1 MPKWIRDSGGRL
13 VKCDTPQRKE
23 FEVILSIMEAT
34 PENQHSHQGRQDNLN
49 EFRSM
54 RDRMHPP
61 RMSAPSCIVPPTEQ
75 LVIRPYLV
83 PLLPTFHGMESE
95 NPYAHIKEF
104 EDVCNTFQEGG
115 ASIDLMR
122 LKLFPFTLKD
132 KAKIWLNS
140 LRPRSKFQT
149 SQLKRMRNSMEC
161 WERYMEAI
169 NACPHHGFDTWL
181 LVSYFYDGMSSSMK
195 QLLETMCGGDFMSKN
210 PEEAMDFLS
219 YVADVSRGWDEP
231 TKGEVGKMK
240 SQLNAYNAKAGMY
253 TLKEDDDMKAKLA
266 AMTRRLEELELKRI
280 HEVQAVAEAPVQ
292 VKLCPN
298 CQSYEHL
305 VEECLAISAEREMYR
320 DQANVVGQF
329 RPNNNAALWK
339 YLQLKLEESSKFL
352 MEGQSNSIPTAGSTI
367 STIFKGL
374 TVNKKAFLTE
384 QVSAIL
390 QCKSPLKY
398 KDPGS
403 PTISVMIGGKVVEK
417 ALLDLGAS
425 VNLLPYSVYKQL
437 GLGELKPTAITL
449 SLADRSVK
457 IPRGVIEDVLVQ
469 VDNFYYPVDFIV
481 LDTDPTVKEANLVP
495 IILGRPFL
503 ATSNAIINCRNGLMQ
518 LTFGNMTLD
527 LNIFYMSKKQITP
540 EEEEEEEAAAEKE
553 IPKLNLK
560 PLPVEL
566 KYTYLEENNQ
576 CPVVIS
582 SSLTSH
588 QENCL
593 MEVLKRCKKAIG
605 WQISDLKG
613 ISPLVCTH
621 HIYMEE
627 EAKPIRQFQRR
638 LNPHL
643 QEVVRAEVLK
653 LLQAG
658 IIYPISDSPWVSPT
672 QVVPKKSGIT
682 VVQNE
687 KGEEITTRL
696 TSGWRVC
703 IDYRKLNA
711 VTRKDHFPLPFIDQ
725 VLERVSGHPFYCFL
739 DGYSGYFQ
747 IEIDLAD
754 QEKTTFT
761 CPFGTYAYRR
771 MPFGLCNAPAT
782 FQRCMLSIF
791 SDMVERIMEVFMDDI
806 TVYGGTFE
814 ECLVNLEAVLH
825 RCIEKDLVLNWEK
838 CHFMV
843 RQGIVLGHIISEK
856 GIEVDKAK
864 VELIV
869 KLPSPTT
876 VKGVRQFLGHAGFYR
891 RFIKGFSSLSKPLCE
906 LLAKD
911 AKFIWD
917 ERCQNSFDQLKKFL
931 TTTPIVRAPNWQLPF
946 ELMCDASDFAIG
958 AVLGQR
964 EDGKPYVIYYA
975 SKTLNEA
982 QRNYTTTEKE
992 LLAVVFA
999 LDKFRAYLVGSFII
1013 VFTDHSALKYLL
1025 TKQDAKARLIRW
1037 ILLLQE
1043 FDLQIKDKKGVENVV
1058 ADHLSRSDIR
1068 KCVPEDE
1075 QQGIL
1080 SHCHENACGGHFA
1093 SQKTAMKVL
1102 QSGFTWPS
1110 LFKDAHIM
1118 CRSCDRCQR
1127 LGKLTKRNQ
1136 MPMNPILIVELFDV
1150 WGIDFMGPFP
1160 MSFGNSYILVGVD
1173 YVSKWVEAIP
1183 CKQNDHRVV
1192 LKFLKENIFSRFG
1205 VPKAIIS
1212 DGGAHFCNKP
1222 FEALLSKYGVKHK
1235 VATPYH
1241 PQTSGQVELAN
1252 REIKNIDESACHLP
1266 VEVEYKAWW
1275 AIKKLNMDLIKAGE
1289 KRFLDLNEM
1298 EELRNNAYINSKV
1311 AKQRM
1316 KKWHDQLISNKEFQE
1331 GQRVLLY
1338 DTRLHIFPG
1347 KLKSRWKKFQGIERK
1362 KIGSKSEQ
1370 NRAKNRGKTELCEIS
1385 QRKLIWHTSATSQ
1398 YRHPFGSCETHCE
1411 VEKDFAPKVPFRRV
1425 FRNCESGFGTRV
1437 PLRSKELHFA
1447 AAKRTAKLLRK
1458 WHFAAKLAFS
1468 CSSSSVSHAVQA
1480 SGHLL
1485 RSATSAKVR
1494 YPEMARTRGAKVFIS
1509 FERKKSLR
1517 KEPVP
1522 DSAPEPSQ
1530 PKAILLRVES
1540 SEPIDLTEQ
1549 SPEPSPIP
1557 SPVPTPVP
1565 SRFPCQFRRRYHL
1578 RPQEK
1583 SQEPQAPLPSP
1594 KFQLKQLWKN
1604 IQSEAGACPIIPA
1617 AEEVPY
1623 GALLAPRDFFYPGSH
1638 GFLSIHDNQS
1648 PANSLE
1654 PTQFDNFRA
1663 WANPTEL
1670 EMVRTLSRG
1679 AANRS
1684 HLLRGELPP
1693 VMFLIDAFCV
1703 IIYPLQHWTK
1713 EGESSWKLFTRCQK
1727 DFSLGLII

>member
-13 VKCDTPQRKE
+13 VKCDTPQRRE
-23 FEVILSIMEAT
+23 FEAILNIMEAT
-34 PENQHSHQGRQDNLN
+34 PEDQHSHQ
-49 EFRSM
+49 
-54 RDRMHPP
+54 
-61 RMSAPSCIVPPTEQ
+61 EQ

-140 LRPRSKFQT
+140 LRPRSIRSWTDLQAEFLKKFFPT
-149 SQLKRMRNSMEC
+149 HRTNGLKRQISNFSAKENEKFYEC

-181 LVSYFYDGMSSSMK
+181 LVSYFYDGDGMNQQRRSGK
-195 QLLETMCGGDFMSKN
+195 DE
-210 PEEAMDFLS
+210 
-219 YVADVSRGWDEP
+219 VSVECLQCKGWD
-231 TKGEVGKMK
+231 V
-240 SQLNAYNAKAGMY
+240 Y
-253 TLKEDDDMKAKLA
+253 LKEDDDMKAKLA

-305 VEECLAISAEREMYR
+305 VEECPAISAEREMYR

-329 RPNNNAALWK
+329 RPNNNAPYGNTYNSSWRNHPNFSWK
-339 YLQLKLEESSKFL
+339 ARATQYQQPDPPSQQSSSIEQAMANLSKGRFPSQPHQNPKGVHEVESQEGESSQVKDVKAL
-352 MEGQSNSIPTAGSTI
+352 ITLRSEKELLKEEMLKKSTSPPFPQALHGKKGI
-367 STIFKGL
+367 RNAAEILEDLCTIKRGL

-540 EEEEEEEAAAEKE
+540 EEEEGPEELC
-553 IPKLNLK
+553 IIDTL
-560 PLPVEL
+560 VE
-566 KYTYLEENNQ
+566 E
-576 CPVVIS
+576 
-582 SSLTSH
+582 
-588 QENCL
+588 
-593 MEVLKRCKKAIG
+593 
-605 WQISDLKG
+605 
-613 ISPLVCTH
+613 
-621 HIYMEE
+621 
-627 EAKPIRQFQRR
+627 
-638 LNPHL
+638 HL
-643 QEVVRAEVLK
+643 
-653 LLQAG
+653 
-658 IIYPISDSPWVSPT
+658 
-672 QVVPKKSGIT
+672 VPKKSGIT
-682 VVQNE
+682 VVKNE

-696 TSGWRVC
+696 TSRWRVC
-703 IDYRKLNA
+703 IDYRKLNV

-725 VLERVSGHPFYCFL
+725 VLEKVSRHPFYCFL
-739 DGYSGYFQ
+739 DGYSG
-747 IEIDLAD
+747 
-754 QEKTTFT
+754 
-761 CPFGTYAYRR
+761 
-771 MPFGLCNAPAT
+771 
-782 FQRCMLSIF
+782 
-791 SDMVERIMEVFMDDI
+791 DMVERIMEVFMDDI

-814 ECLVNLEAVLH
+814 DA
-825 RCIEKDLVLNWEK
+825 W
-838 CHFMV
+838 
-843 RQGIVLGHIISEK
+843 
-856 GIEVDKAK
+856 
-864 VELIV
+864 LIW
-869 KLPSPTT
+869 K
-876 VKGVRQFLGHAGFYR
+876 QF
-891 RFIKGFSSLSKPLCE
+891 FI
-906 LLAKD
+906 D
-911 AKFIWD
+911 A
-917 ERCQNSFDQLKKFL
+917 LKK
-931 TTTPIVRAPNWQLPF
+931 TWCSTGRN
-946 ELMCDASDFAIG
+946 AILWSC
-958 AVLGQR
+958 AWPR

-975 SKTLNEA
+975 M
-982 QRNYTTTEKE
+982 
-992 LLAVVFA
+992 
-999 LDKFRAYLVGSFII
+999 GSFII
-1013 VFTDHSALKYLL
+1013 VFTDHSTLKYLL

-1043 FDLQIKDKKGVENVV
+1043 FDLQIKDKKGVKNVV
-1058 ADHLSRSDIR
+1058 DDHLSSEWNAQDRKHFFAKIYSYYWEEPFLFKYCADQIIR
-1068 KCVPEDE
+1068 KCVPEEE

-1080 SHCHENACGGHFA
+1080 SHCHENAC
-1093 SQKTAMKVL
+1093 
-1102 QSGFTWPS
+1102 
-1110 LFKDAHIM
+1110 
-1118 CRSCDRCQR
+1118 CDRCQR

-1205 VPKAIIS
+1205 VPKTIIS

-1252 REIKNIDESACHLP
+1252 REIKNILMKVVNSNRKDWSIRLHDSLWAYRTAYKTILGMSPYRLVYGKACHLP

-1275 AIKKLNMDLIKAGE
+1275 AIKKLNMDLIKVGE

-1311 AKQRM
+1311 VKQRM

-1338 DTRLHIFPG
+1338 DTRLYIFPG
-1347 KLKSRWKKFQGIERK
+1347 KLKSRW
-1362 KIGSKSEQ
+1362 IGPFIIHRVYSNGVVELLNS
-1370 NRAKNRGKTELCEIS
+1370 NGKDSFKVNGYRLKPFMEPFKPEKEEI
-1385 QRKLIWHTSATSQ
+1385 
-1398 YRHPFGSCETHCE
+1398 
-1411 VEKDFAPKVPFRRV
+1411 
-1425 FRNCESGFGTRV
+1425 N
-1437 PLRSKELHFA
+1437 
-1447 AAKRTAKLLRK
+1447 LL
-1458 WHFAAKLAFS
+1458 
-1468 CSSSSVSHAVQA
+1468 
-1480 SGHLL
+1480 
-1485 RSATSAKVR
+1485 
-1494 YPEMARTRGAKVFIS
+1494 
-1509 FERKKSLR
+1509 
-1517 KEPVP
+1517 
-1522 DSAPEPSQ
+1522 
-1530 PKAILLRVES
+1530 
-1540 SEPIDLTEQ
+1540 
-1549 SPEPSPIP
+1549 
-1557 SPVPTPVP
+1557 
-1565 SRFPCQFRRRYHL
+1565 
-1578 RPQEK
+1578 
-1583 SQEPQAPLPSP
+1583 EPQKA
-1594 KFQLKQLWKN
+1594 
-1604 IQSEAGACPIIPA
+1604 
-1617 AEEVPY
+1617 
-1623 GALLAPRDFFYPGSH
+1623 
-1638 GFLSIHDNQS
+1638 
-1648 PANSLE
+1648 
-1654 PTQFDNFRA
+1654 
-1663 WANPTEL
+1663 
-1670 EMVRTLSRG
+1670 
-1679 AANRS
+1679 
-1684 HLLRGELPP
+1684 
-1693 VMFLIDAFCV
+1693 
-1703 IIYPLQHWTK
+1703 
-1713 EGESSWKLFTRCQK
+1713 
-1727 DFSLGLII
+1727 

>member
-1 MPKWIRDSGGRL
+1 MLKKSTSPPFPQALHGKKGIRNAAEILEVLRQ
-13 VKCDTPQRKE
+13 VK
-23 FEVILSIMEAT
+23 VNI
-34 PENQHSHQGRQDNLN
+34 
-49 EFRSM
+49 
-54 RDRMHPP
+54 
-61 RMSAPSCIVPPTEQ
+61 
-75 LVIRPYLV
+75 
-83 PLLPTFHGMESE
+83 PLLDMIKQVPT
-95 NPYAHIKEF
+95 YAKF
-104 EDVCNTFQEGG
+104 
-115 ASIDLMR
+115 
-122 LKLFPFTLKD
+122 LKD
-132 KAKIWLNS
+132 LCTI
-140 LRPRSKFQT
+140 
-149 SQLKRMRNSMEC
+149 KR
-161 WERYMEAI
+161 
-169 NACPHHGFDTWL
+169 
-181 LVSYFYDGMSSSMK
+181 
-195 QLLETMCGGDFMSKN
+195 
-210 PEEAMDFLS
+210 
-219 YVADVSRGWDEP
+219 
-231 TKGEVGKMK
+231 
-240 SQLNAYNAKAGMY
+240 
-253 TLKEDDDMKAKLA
+253 
-266 AMTRRLEELELKRI
+266 
-280 HEVQAVAEAPVQ
+280 
-292 VKLCPN
+292 
-298 CQSYEHL
+298 
-305 VEECLAISAEREMYR
+305 
-320 DQANVVGQF
+320 
-329 RPNNNAALWK
+329 
-339 YLQLKLEESSKFL
+339 
-352 MEGQSNSIPTAGSTI
+352 
-367 STIFKGL
+367 
-374 TVNKKAFLTE
+374 
-384 QVSAIL
+384 
-390 QCKSPLKY
+390 Y

-457 IPRGVIEDVLVQ
+457 IPRG
-469 VDNFYYPVDFIV
+469 
-481 LDTDPTVKEANLVP
+481 EANLVP

-518 LTFGNMTLD
+518 LTF
-527 LNIFYMSKKQITP
+527 
-540 EEEEEEEAAAEKE
+540 EEEAAVEKE

-593 MEVLKRCKKAIG
+593 MEVLRRCKKAIG

-696 TSGWRVC
+696 T
-703 IDYRKLNA
+703 
-711 VTRKDHFPLPFIDQ
+711 
-725 VLERVSGHPFYCFL
+725 
-739 DGYSGYFQ
+739 SGYFQ

-876 VKGVRQFLGHAGFYR
+876 VKGV
-891 RFIKGFSSLSKPLCE
+891 S
-906 LLAKD
+906 D
-911 AKFIWD
+911 
-917 ERCQNSFDQLKKFL
+917 SFDQLKKFL

-1058 ADHLSRSDIR
+1058 ADHFQVSGMHRTGSTSLPKFILIIGKSPFSLSIVQIR
-1068 KCVPEDE
+1068 LLGSVSLKMSK
-1075 QQGIL
+1075 GIL

-1252 REIKNIDESACHLP
+1252 REIKNILMKVVNSNRKDWSIRLHDSLWAYRTAYKTILGMSPYRLVYGKACHLP
-1266 VEVEYKAWW
+1266 VEVEYK
-1275 AIKKLNMDLIKAGE
+1275 L
-1289 KRFLDLNEM
+1289 
-1298 EELRNNAYINSKV
+1298 
-1311 AKQRM
+1311 
-1316 KKWHDQLISNKEFQE
+1316 
-1331 GQRVLLY
+1331 GQRVLMY

-1347 KLKSRWKKFQGIERK
+1347 KLKSRW
-1362 KIGSKSEQ
+1362 IGPFIIHRVWSNGVVELLNSNGKDSFKVNGYRLKPFMEPFKSE
-1370 NRAKNRGKTELCEIS
+1370 KEES
-1385 QRKLIWHTSATSQ
+1385 TSLSL
-1398 YRHPFGSCETHCE
+1398 
-1411 VEKDFAPKVPFRRV
+1411 KKPK
-1425 FRNCESGFGTRV
+1425 
-1437 PLRSKELHFA
+1437 
-1447 AAKRTAKLLRK
+1447 
-1458 WHFAAKLAFS
+1458 
-1468 CSSSSVSHAVQA
+1468 
-1480 SGHLL
+1480 
-1485 RSATSAKVR
+1485 
-1494 YPEMARTRGAKVFIS
+1494 
-1509 FERKKSLR
+1509 
-1517 KEPVP
+1517 
-1522 DSAPEPSQ
+1522 
-1530 PKAILLRVES
+1530 
-1540 SEPIDLTEQ
+1540 
-1549 SPEPSPIP
+1549 
-1557 SPVPTPVP
+1557 
-1565 SRFPCQFRRRYHL
+1565 
-1578 RPQEK
+1578 
-1583 SQEPQAPLPSP
+1583 
-1594 KFQLKQLWKN
+1594 
-1604 IQSEAGACPIIPA
+1604 
-1617 AEEVPY
+1617 
-1623 GALLAPRDFFYPGSH
+1623 
-1638 GFLSIHDNQS
+1638 
-1648 PANSLE
+1648 
-1654 PTQFDNFRA
+1654 
-1663 WANPTEL
+1663 
-1670 EMVRTLSRG
+1670 
-1679 AANRS
+1679 
-1684 HLLRGELPP
+1684 
-1693 VMFLIDAFCV
+1693 
-1703 IIYPLQHWTK
+1703 
-1713 EGESSWKLFTRCQK
+1713 
-1727 DFSLGLII
+1727 

>member
-13 VKCDTPQRKE
+13 VKCDTPQNKE
-23 FEVILSIMEAT
+23 FELSLNIMEAT
-34 PENQHSHQGRQDNLN
+34 PEDQHSHQ
-49 EFRSM
+49 
-54 RDRMHPP
+54 
-61 RMSAPSCIVPPTEQ
+61 VPPTEQ

-140 LRPRSKFQT
+140 LRPRSIRSWTDLQAEFLKKFFPT
-149 SQLKRMRNSMEC
+149 HRTNGLKRQISNFSAKENEKFYEC

-181 LVSYFYDGMSSSMK
+181 LVSYFYDGDGMNQPK
-195 QLLETMCGGDFMSKN
+195 EKWED
-210 PEEAMDFLS
+210 E
-219 YVADVSRGWDEP
+219 VS
-231 TKGEVGKMK
+231 V
-240 SQLNAYNAKAGMY
+240 NAFNAKAGMY

-305 VEECLAISAEREMYR
+305 VEECPAISAEREMFR

-329 RPNNNAALWK
+329 RPNNNAPYGNTYNSSWRNHPNFSWK
-339 YLQLKLEESSKFL
+339 ARATQYQQPDPPSQQSSSLEQAMLISAREDFLLNPPKPKGVHEVESQEGESSQMKDVKALITLRSGKKIEQPTPKPHVEKEEEIKKGKEMEDKESEISEEKKDSDSTMNAIPEKELLKEEMLKKSTSPPFPQALHGKKGIRNAAEILEVLRQVKVNIPLLDMIKQVPTYAKFL
-352 MEGQSNSIPTAGSTI
+352 KDLCTI
-367 STIFKGL
+367 KRGL

-390 QCKSPLKY
+390 QY
-398 KDPGS
+398 
-403 PTISVMIGGKVVEK
+403 
-417 ALLDLGAS
+417 LGAS

-457 IPRGVIEDVLVQ
+457 IPRGRR
-469 VDNFYYPVDFIV
+469 
-481 LDTDPTVKEANLVP
+481 
-495 IILGRPFL
+495 G
-503 ATSNAIINCRNGLMQ
+503 
-518 LTFGNMTLD
+518 
-527 LNIFYMSKKQITP
+527 
-540 EEEEEEEAAAEKE
+540 AAAEKE

-593 MEVLKRCKKAIG
+593 MEVLKSKANSSISKKVE
-605 WQISDLKG
+605 S
-613 ISPLVCTH
+613 S
-621 HIYMEE
+621 
-627 EAKPIRQFQRR
+627 
-638 LNPHL
+638 L

-725 VLERVSGHPFYCFL
+725 VLERVSGHPFYCSWMGIQGIFRL
-739 DGYSGYFQ
+739 KLIGRSGKDHFYMSIWNICLQ
-747 IEIDLAD
+747 
-754 QEKTTFT
+754 
-761 CPFGTYAYRR
+761 R

-869 KLPSPTT
+869 KLPS
-876 VKGVRQFLGHAGFYR
+876 QQL
-891 RFIKGFSSLSKPLCE
+891 
-906 LLAKD
+906 
-911 AKFIWD
+911 
-917 ERCQNSFDQLKKFL
+917 CQNSFDQLKKFL

-975 SKTLNEA
+975 M
-982 QRNYTTTEKE
+982 
-992 LLAVVFA
+992 
-999 LDKFRAYLVGSFII
+999 GSFII

-1025 TKQDAKARLIRW
+1025 TKQDAKARLVIAHNSHPLPINDDFPEESLMFLVKTPW
-1037 ILLLQE
+1037 YAHIANYLVTGE
-1043 FDLQIKDKKGVENVV
+1043 IPNQI
-1058 ADHLSRSDIR
+1058 IR

-1252 REIKNIDESACHLP
+1252 REIKNIL
-1266 VEVEYKAWW
+1266 
-1275 AIKKLNMDLIKAGE
+1275 M
-1289 KRFLDLNEM
+1289 
-1298 EELRNNAYINSKV
+1298 KV
-1311 AKQRM
+1311 
-1316 KKWHDQLISNKEFQE
+1316 
-1331 GQRVLLY
+1331 
-1338 DTRLHIFPG
+1338 
-1347 KLKSRWKKFQGIERK
+1347 
-1362 KIGSKSEQ
+1362 
-1370 NRAKNRGKTELCEIS
+1370 
-1385 QRKLIWHTSATSQ
+1385 
-1398 YRHPFGSCETHCE
+1398 
-1411 VEKDFAPKVPFRRV
+1411 
-1425 FRNCESGFGTRV
+1425 
-1437 PLRSKELHFA
+1437 
-1447 AAKRTAKLLRK
+1447 
-1458 WHFAAKLAFS
+1458 
-1468 CSSSSVSHAVQA
+1468 
-1480 SGHLL
+1480 
-1485 RSATSAKVR
+1485 
-1494 YPEMARTRGAKVFIS
+1494 
-1509 FERKKSLR
+1509 
-1517 KEPVP
+1517 
-1522 DSAPEPSQ
+1522 
-1530 PKAILLRVES
+1530 
-1540 SEPIDLTEQ
+1540 
-1549 SPEPSPIP
+1549 
-1557 SPVPTPVP
+1557 
-1565 SRFPCQFRRRYHL
+1565 
-1578 RPQEK
+1578 
-1583 SQEPQAPLPSP
+1583 
-1594 KFQLKQLWKN
+1594 
-1604 IQSEAGACPIIPA
+1604 
-1617 AEEVPY
+1617 
-1623 GALLAPRDFFYPGSH
+1623 
-1638 GFLSIHDNQS
+1638 
-1648 PANSLE
+1648 
-1654 PTQFDNFRA
+1654 
-1663 WANPTEL
+1663 
-1670 EMVRTLSRG
+1670 
-1679 AANRS
+1679 
-1684 HLLRGELPP
+1684 
-1693 VMFLIDAFCV
+1693 
-1703 IIYPLQHWTK
+1703 
-1713 EGESSWKLFTRCQK
+1713 
-1727 DFSLGLII
+1727 

>member
-1 MPKWIRDSGGRL
+1 
-13 VKCDTPQRKE
+13 
-23 FEVILSIMEAT
+23 MEAT
-34 PENQHSHQGRQDNLN
+34 PEDQHSHQGRQDNLN

-140 LRPRSKFQT
+140 LRPRSIRSWTDLQAEFLKKFFPT
-149 SQLKRMRNSMEC
+149 HRTNGLKRQISNFSAKENEKFYEC

-181 LVSYFYDGMSSSMK
+181 LVSYFYDGDGMNQPK
-195 QLLETMCGGDFMSKN
+195 EKWED
-210 PEEAMDFLS
+210 E
-219 YVADVSRGWDEP
+219 VSTECF
-231 TKGEVGKMK
+231 
-240 SQLNAYNAKAGMY
+240 NAKAGMY

-292 VKLCPN
+292 VKLCPIVN
-298 CQSYEHL
+298 HMN
-305 VEECLAISAEREMYR
+305 IW
-320 DQANVVGQF
+320 
-329 RPNNNAALWK
+329 PNNNAPYGNTYNSSWRNHPNFSWK
-339 YLQLKLEESSKFL
+339 ARATQYQQPDPPSQQSSSLEQAMANLSKAYKFEYTARKGKISFSTHQNPKGVHEVESQEGESSQMKDVKAL
-352 MEGQSNSIPTAGSTI
+352 ITLRSGKKIEQPTPKPHVEKEEEIKKGKEMEDKESEISEEKKDSDSTMNAIPEKELLKEEMLKKST
-367 STIFKGL
+367 SPPFPQALHGKKGIRNAAEIL
-374 TVNKKAFLTE
+374 EVLRQVKKAFLTE

-437 GLGELKPTAITL
+437 GLGELKPTTITL

-457 IPRGVIEDVLVQ
+457 IPRG
-469 VDNFYYPVDFIV
+469 
-481 LDTDPTVKEANLVP
+481 
-495 IILGRPFL
+495 
-503 ATSNAIINCRNGLMQ
+503 NGLMQ

-540 EEEEEEEAAAEKE
+540 EEEEGPEELCIIDTLVEEHCNQNMQDKLNESLVDFEEEEEAAAEKE

-593 MEVLKRCKKAIG
+593 MEVLKSKANSSTSKKIE
-605 WQISDLKG
+605 S
-613 ISPLVCTH
+613 S
-621 HIYMEE
+621 
-627 EAKPIRQFQRR
+627 
-638 LNPHL
+638 L

-869 KLPSPTT
+869 KLPSQQL
-876 VKGVRQFLGHAGFYR
+876 KGVRQFLGHAGFYR

-1013 VFTDHSALKYLL
+1013 VFTDHSALK
-1025 TKQDAKARLIRW
+1025 IRS
-1037 ILLLQE
+1037 
-1043 FDLQIKDKKGVENVV
+1043 QIKDKKGVENVV
-1058 ADHLSRSDIR
+1058 ADHLSRLVIAHNSHPLPINDDFPEESLMFLVKTPWYAHIANYLVTGEIPSEWNAQDRKHFFAKIHAYYWEEPFLFKYCADQIIR

-1252 REIKNIDESACHLP
+1252 REIKNILMK
-1266 VEVEYKAWW
+1266 VV
-1275 AIKKLNMDLIKAGE
+1275 
-1289 KRFLDLNEM
+1289 
-1298 EELRNNAYINSKV
+1298 NSKQ
-1311 AKQRM
+1311 K
-1316 KKWHDQLISNKEFQE
+1316 
-1331 GQRVLLY
+1331 
-1338 DTRLHIFPG
+1338 RLV
-1347 KLKSRWKKFQGIERK
+1347 
-1362 KIGSKSEQ
+1362 
-1370 NRAKNRGKTELCEIS
+1370 
-1385 QRKLIWHTSATSQ
+1385 
-1398 YRHPFGSCETHCE
+1398 Y
-1411 VEKDFAPKVPFRRV
+1411 
-1425 FRNCESGFGTRV
+1425 
-1437 PLRSKELHFA
+1437 
-1447 AAKRTAKLLRK
+1447 
-1458 WHFAAKLAFS
+1458 
-1468 CSSSSVSHAVQA
+1468 
-1480 SGHLL
+1480 
-1485 RSATSAKVR
+1485 
-1494 YPEMARTRGAKVFIS
+1494 
-1509 FERKKSLR
+1509 
-1517 KEPVP
+1517 
-1522 DSAPEPSQ
+1522 
-1530 PKAILLRVES
+1530 
-1540 SEPIDLTEQ
+1540 
-1549 SPEPSPIP
+1549 
-1557 SPVPTPVP
+1557 
-1565 SRFPCQFRRRYHL
+1565 
-1578 RPQEK
+1578 
-1583 SQEPQAPLPSP
+1583 
-1594 KFQLKQLWKN
+1594 
-1604 IQSEAGACPIIPA
+1604 
-1617 AEEVPY
+1617 
-1623 GALLAPRDFFYPGSH
+1623 
-1638 GFLSIHDNQS
+1638 
-1648 PANSLE
+1648 
-1654 PTQFDNFRA
+1654 
-1663 WANPTEL
+1663 
-1670 EMVRTLSRG
+1670 
-1679 AANRS
+1679 
-1684 HLLRGELPP
+1684 
-1693 VMFLIDAFCV
+1693 
-1703 IIYPLQHWTK
+1703 
-1713 EGESSWKLFTRCQK
+1713 
-1727 DFSLGLII
+1727 

>member
-1 MPKWIRDSGGRL
+1 
-13 VKCDTPQRKE
+13 
-23 FEVILSIMEAT
+23 MEAT
-34 PENQHSHQGRQDNLN
+34 PEDQHSHQGRQDNLN

-75 LVIRPYLV
+75 LVI
-83 PLLPTFHGMESE
+83 T
-95 NPYAHIKEF
+95 
-104 EDVCNTFQEGG
+104 
-115 ASIDLMR
+115 
-122 LKLFPFTLKD
+122 D

-140 LRPRSKFQT
+140 LRPRSIRTWTDLQAEFLKKFFPT
-149 SQLKRMRNSMEC
+149 HRTNGLKRQISNFSAKENEKFYEC

-231 TKGEVGKMK
+231 TKGEVGKMN
-240 SQLNAYNAKAGMY
+240 LNSSAFNAKAGMY
-253 TLKEDDDMKAKLA
+253 TLKEDDDMKAKFA
-266 AMTRRLEELELKRI
+266 AVTRRLEELELKKA

-305 VEECLAISAEREMYR
+305 VEECPTISAESEMVG

-329 RPNNNAALWK
+329 KSNNNAPYGK

-352 MEGQSNSIPTAGSTI
+352 MEGQSNSVPTAGSTI
-367 STIFKGL
+367 STIFNARKGKISFSTPPKPQGVHEVESQEGESSQMKDVKALITLRSEGTSEGRNAEEINFSLFLKHYMGKRGLEMQLKSLKGL

-457 IPRGVIEDVLVQ
+457 IPKG
-469 VDNFYYPVDFIV
+469 
-481 LDTDPTVKEANLVP
+481 EANLVP

-527 LNIFYMSKKQITP
+527 LNIFYMSKKQTTP
-540 EEEEEEEAAAEKE
+540 EEEEGPEECALLTLWWRSTLEKIEEILPLFNKEEEAAAEKE
-553 IPKLNLK
+553 TPKLNLK

-593 MEVLKRCKKAIG
+593 MEVLKR
-605 WQISDLKG
+605 S
-613 ISPLVCTH
+613 
-621 HIYMEE
+621 
-627 EAKPIRQFQRR
+627 KPIRQLQRR

-682 VVQNE
+682 WFRMKKE
-687 KGEEITTRL
+687 K
-696 TSGWRVC
+696 
-703 IDYRKLNA
+703 KLLHA
-711 VTRKDHFPLPFIDQ
+711 SLQ
-725 VLERVSGHPFYCFL
+725 VGGVFS
-739 DGYSGYFQ
+739 
-747 IEIDLAD
+747 IEIDVAD

-806 TVYGGTFE
+806 TVYGG
-814 ECLVNLEAVLH
+814 
-825 RCIEKDLVLNWEK
+825 
-838 CHFMV
+838 
-843 RQGIVLGHIISEK
+843 IVLGHIISEK

-891 RFIKGFSSLSKPLCE
+891 RSCAWPKRRWEALC
-906 LLAKD
+906 D
-911 AKFIWD
+911 
-917 ERCQNSFDQLKKFL
+917 
-931 TTTPIVRAPNWQLPF
+931 
-946 ELMCDASDFAIG
+946 
-958 AVLGQR
+958 
-964 EDGKPYVIYYA
+964 YYA

-1058 ADHLSRSDIR
+1058 ADHLSRLVIAHNSHPLPINDDFPEESLMFLVKTPWYAHIANYLVTGEIPSEWNAQDRKHFFAKIHAYYWEEPFLFKYCADQIIR

-1080 SHCHENACGGHFA
+1080 
-1093 SQKTAMKVL
+1093 
-1102 QSGFTWPS
+1102 P
-1110 LFKDAHIM
+1110 
-1118 CRSCDRCQR
+1118 
-1127 LGKLTKRNQ
+1127 
-1136 MPMNPILIVELFDV
+1136 
-1150 WGIDFMGPFP
+1150 
-1160 MSFGNSYILVGVD
+1160 
-1173 YVSKWVEAIP
+1173 
-1183 CKQNDHRVV
+1183 
-1192 LKFLKENIFSRFG
+1192 
-1205 VPKAIIS
+1205 
-1212 DGGAHFCNKP
+1212 
-1222 FEALLSKYGVKHK
+1222 LS
-1235 VATPYH
+1235 
-1241 PQTSGQVELAN
+1241 
-1252 REIKNIDESACHLP
+1252 
-1266 VEVEYKAWW
+1266 
-1275 AIKKLNMDLIKAGE
+1275 
-1289 KRFLDLNEM
+1289 
-1298 EELRNNAYINSKV
+1298 
-1311 AKQRM
+1311 
-1316 KKWHDQLISNKEFQE
+1316 
-1331 GQRVLLY
+1331 
-1338 DTRLHIFPG
+1338 
-1347 KLKSRWKKFQGIERK
+1347 
-1362 KIGSKSEQ
+1362 
-1370 NRAKNRGKTELCEIS
+1370 
-1385 QRKLIWHTSATSQ
+1385 
-1398 YRHPFGSCETHCE
+1398 
-1411 VEKDFAPKVPFRRV
+1411 
-1425 FRNCESGFGTRV
+1425 
-1437 PLRSKELHFA
+1437 
-1447 AAKRTAKLLRK
+1447 
-1458 WHFAAKLAFS
+1458 
-1468 CSSSSVSHAVQA
+1468 
-1480 SGHLL
+1480 
-1485 RSATSAKVR
+1485 
-1494 YPEMARTRGAKVFIS
+1494 
-1509 FERKKSLR
+1509 
-1517 KEPVP
+1517 
-1522 DSAPEPSQ
+1522 
-1530 PKAILLRVES
+1530 
-1540 SEPIDLTEQ
+1540 
-1549 SPEPSPIP
+1549 
-1557 SPVPTPVP
+1557 
-1565 SRFPCQFRRRYHL
+1565 
-1578 RPQEK
+1578 
-1583 SQEPQAPLPSP
+1583 
-1594 KFQLKQLWKN
+1594 
-1604 IQSEAGACPIIPA
+1604 
-1617 AEEVPY
+1617 
-1623 GALLAPRDFFYPGSH
+1623 
-1638 GFLSIHDNQS
+1638 
-1648 PANSLE
+1648 
-1654 PTQFDNFRA
+1654 
-1663 WANPTEL
+1663 
-1670 EMVRTLSRG
+1670 
-1679 AANRS
+1679 
-1684 HLLRGELPP
+1684 
-1693 VMFLIDAFCV
+1693 
-1703 IIYPLQHWTK
+1703 
-1713 EGESSWKLFTRCQK
+1713 
-1727 DFSLGLII
+1727 

>member
-1 MPKWIRDSGGRL
+1 
-13 VKCDTPQRKE
+13 
-23 FEVILSIMEAT
+23 MEAT
-34 PENQHSHQGRQDNLN
+34 PEDQHSHQGRQDNLN

-140 LRPRSKFQT
+140 LRPRSIRSWTDLQAEFLKKFFPT
-149 SQLKRMRNSMEC
+149 HRTNGLKRQISNFSAKENEKFYEC

-240 SQLNAYNAKAGMY
+240 SQLNAYNAKAGI
-253 TLKEDDDMKAKLA
+253 
-266 AMTRRLEELELKRI
+266 I

-292 VKLCPN
+292 VKLVPIVN
-298 CQSYEHL
+298 HL
-305 VEECLAISAEREMYR
+305 NIWWRNALQFQLKGKCIEIKQMLLDNSGPITMLLMEIPTTQVGGIIQISHGRPEQLNTNSRIHHLSNLQVIEQAIANLSKGRFPSQPHQNPKGVHEVESQEGESSQVKDVKALITLRSAIPEKELLKEEMLKKSTSPPFP
-320 DQANVVGQF
+320 QALHGKKGI
-329 RPNNNAALWK
+329 RNAAEI
-339 YLQLKLEESSKFL
+339 LEDL
-352 MEGQSNSIPTAGSTI
+352 CTI
-367 STIFKGL
+367 KRGL

-417 ALLDLGAS
+417 ALLDLGA
-425 VNLLPYSVYKQL
+425 N
-437 GLGELKPTAITL
+437 
-449 SLADRSVK
+449 RSVK

-540 EEEEEEEAAAEKE
+540 EEEEGPELCIIDTLLEKDRRILPLFNEEEEAAVEKE

-593 MEVLKRCKKAIG
+593 MEVLRG
-605 WQISDLKG
+605 
-613 ISPLVCTH
+613 
-621 HIYMEE
+621 E

-672 QVVPKKSGIT
+672 QV
-682 VVQNE
+682 E
-687 KGEEITTRL
+687 
-696 TSGWRVC
+696 
-703 IDYRKLNA
+703 
-711 VTRKDHFPLPFIDQ
+711 DHFPLPFIDQ

-814 ECLVNLEAVLH
+814 CLVNLEAVLH

-864 VELIV
+864 VELIQITI
-869 KLPSPTT
+869 SNNCE
-876 VKGVRQFLGHAGFYR
+876 R
-891 RFIKGFSSLSKPLCE
+891 SKAVPWPC
-906 LLAKD
+906 
-911 AKFIWD
+911 
-917 ERCQNSFDQLKKFL
+917 RNSFDQLKKFFNNNS
-931 TTTPIVRAPNWQLPF
+931 IVRAPNWQLPF

-1058 ADHLSRSDIR
+1058 ADHLSRLVIAHNSHPLPINDDFPEESLMFLVKTPWYAHIANYLVTGEIPSEWNAQDRKHFFAKIHAYYWEEPFLFKYCADQIIR

-1118 CRSCDRCQR
+1118 CRNCDRCQR

-1160 MSFGNSYILVGVD
+1160 M
-1173 YVSKWVEAIP
+1173 
-1183 CKQNDHRVV
+1183 VV

-1252 REIKNIDESACHLP
+1252 REIKNILMKVVNSNRKDWSIRLHDSLWAYRTAYKTILGMSPYRLVYGKACHLP

-1275 AIKKLNMDLIKAGE
+1275 AIKKLNIDLIKAGE

-1316 KKWHDQLISNKEFQE
+1316 KWHDQLISNKEFQE
-1331 GQRVLLY
+1331 GQRVLMY

-1347 KLKSRWKKFQGIERK
+1347 KLKLRW
-1362 KIGSKSEQ
+1362 IGPFIIHRVWSNGVVELLNSNGKDSFKVNGYRLKPFMEPFKSE
-1370 NRAKNRGKTELCEIS
+1370 
-1385 QRKLIWHTSATSQ
+1385 
-1398 YRHPFGSCETHCE
+1398 
-1411 VEKDFAPKVPFRRV
+1411 
-1425 FRNCESGFGTRV
+1425 
-1437 PLRSKELHFA
+1437 KEA
-1447 AAKRTAKLLRK
+1447 INLL
-1458 WHFAAKLAFS
+1458 
-1468 CSSSSVSHAVQA
+1468 
-1480 SGHLL
+1480 
-1485 RSATSAKVR
+1485 
-1494 YPEMARTRGAKVFIS
+1494 
-1509 FERKKSLR
+1509 
-1517 KEPVP
+1517 
-1522 DSAPEPSQ
+1522 
-1530 PKAILLRVES
+1530 
-1540 SEPIDLTEQ
+1540 
-1549 SPEPSPIP
+1549 
-1557 SPVPTPVP
+1557 
-1565 SRFPCQFRRRYHL
+1565 
-1578 RPQEK
+1578 
-1583 SQEPQAPLPSP
+1583 EPQ
-1594 KFQLKQLWKN
+1594 K
-1604 IQSEAGACPIIPA
+1604 
-1617 AEEVPY
+1617 V
-1623 GALLAPRDFFYPGSH
+1623 
-1638 GFLSIHDNQS
+1638 
-1648 PANSLE
+1648 
-1654 PTQFDNFRA
+1654 
-1663 WANPTEL
+1663 
-1670 EMVRTLSRG
+1670 
-1679 AANRS
+1679 
-1684 HLLRGELPP
+1684 
-1693 VMFLIDAFCV
+1693 
-1703 IIYPLQHWTK
+1703 
-1713 EGESSWKLFTRCQK
+1713 
-1727 DFSLGLII
+1727 

>member
-1 MPKWIRDSGGRL
+1 
-13 VKCDTPQRKE
+13 
-23 FEVILSIMEAT
+23 MEAT
-34 PENQHSHQGRQDNLN
+34 PEDQHSHQGRQDNLN

-140 LRPRSKFQT
+140 LRPRSIRSWTDLQAEFLKKFFPT
-149 SQLKRMRNSMEC
+149 HRTNGLKRQISNFSAKENEKFYEC

-240 SQLNAYNAKAGMY
+240 SQLNAFNAKAGMY

-305 VEECLAISAEREMYR
+305 VEECPAISAEREMFR

-329 RPNNNAALWK
+329 SPITMRLMEIPTTQVGGIIQISHGRPEQLNTNSRIHHLNNLQVLNKQWLISASGKPRGRIITVKDVKALITLRSGKKIEQPTPKPHVEKEEEIKKGKEMEDKESEISEEKKDSDSTMNAIPEKELLKEEMLKKSTSPPFPQALHGKKGIRNAAEI
-339 YLQLKLEESSKFL
+339 LEVLRQVKVNIPLLDMIKQVPTYAKFL
-352 MEGQSNSIPTAGSTI
+352 KDLCTI
-367 STIFKGL
+367 KRGL

-384 QVSAIL
+384 Q
-390 QCKSPLKY
+390 
-398 KDPGS
+398 
-403 PTISVMIGGKVVEK
+403 VVEK

-457 IPRGVIEDVLVQ
+457 IPR
-469 VDNFYYPVDFIV
+469 
-481 LDTDPTVKEANLVP
+481 DPTVKEANLVP

-540 EEEEEEEAAAEKE
+540 EEEEGPEELCIIDTLVEEHCNQNMQDKLNESLVDFEEGLSESPTVLATLQSWRKIEEILPLFNKEEEAAAEKE

-593 MEVLKRCKKAIG
+593 MEVLKSKANSSTSKKIE
-605 WQISDLKG
+605 S
-613 ISPLVCTH
+613 S
-621 HIYMEE
+621 
-627 EAKPIRQFQRR
+627 
-638 LNPHL
+638 L

-747 IEIDLAD
+747 IEIDVAD

-869 KLPSPTT
+869 KLPS
-876 VKGVRQFLGHAGFYR
+876 QQL
-891 RFIKGFSSLSKPLCE
+891 
-906 LLAKD
+906 
-911 AKFIWD
+911 
-917 ERCQNSFDQLKKFL
+917 CQNSFDQLKKFL

-1058 ADHLSRSDIR
+1058 ADHLSRLVIAHNSHPLPINDDFPEESLMFLVKTPWYAHIANYLVTGEIPSEWNAQDRKHFFAKIHAYYWEEPFLFKYCADQIIR

-1252 REIKNIDESACHLP
+1252 REIKNILMKVVNSSRKDWSIRLHDSLWAYRTAYKTILGMSPYRLVYGKACHLP

-1275 AIKKLNMDLIKAGE
+1275 AIKKLNMDLIRAGE
-1289 KRFLDLNEM
+1289 KRYLDLNEM

-1347 KLKSRWKKFQGIERK
+1347 KLKSRW
-1362 KIGSKSEQ
+1362 IGPFIIHRVYSNGVVELLNS
-1370 NRAKNRGKTELCEIS
+1370 NGKDSFRVNGYRLKPFMEPFKPEKEEI
-1385 QRKLIWHTSATSQ
+1385 
-1398 YRHPFGSCETHCE
+1398 
-1411 VEKDFAPKVPFRRV
+1411 
-1425 FRNCESGFGTRV
+1425 N
-1437 PLRSKELHFA
+1437 
-1447 AAKRTAKLLRK
+1447 LL
-1458 WHFAAKLAFS
+1458 
-1468 CSSSSVSHAVQA
+1468 
-1480 SGHLL
+1480 
-1485 RSATSAKVR
+1485 
-1494 YPEMARTRGAKVFIS
+1494 
-1509 FERKKSLR
+1509 
-1517 KEPVP
+1517 
-1522 DSAPEPSQ
+1522 
-1530 PKAILLRVES
+1530 
-1540 SEPIDLTEQ
+1540 
-1549 SPEPSPIP
+1549 
-1557 SPVPTPVP
+1557 
-1565 SRFPCQFRRRYHL
+1565 
-1578 RPQEK
+1578 
-1583 SQEPQAPLPSP
+1583 EPQKA
-1594 KFQLKQLWKN
+1594 
-1604 IQSEAGACPIIPA
+1604 
-1617 AEEVPY
+1617 
-1623 GALLAPRDFFYPGSH
+1623 
-1638 GFLSIHDNQS
+1638 
-1648 PANSLE
+1648 
-1654 PTQFDNFRA
+1654 
-1663 WANPTEL
+1663 
-1670 EMVRTLSRG
+1670 
-1679 AANRS
+1679 
-1684 HLLRGELPP
+1684 
-1693 VMFLIDAFCV
+1693 
-1703 IIYPLQHWTK
+1703 
-1713 EGESSWKLFTRCQK
+1713 
-1727 DFSLGLII
+1727 

>member
-13 VKCDTPQRKE
+13 VKCDTPQRGE
-23 FEVILSIMEAT
+23 FEVILNIMEAI
-34 PENQHSHQGRQDNLN
+34 PEDQHSHQGRQDNPN

-140 LRPRSKFQT
+140 LRPRSIRSWTDLQAEFLKKFFPT
-149 SQLKRMRNSMEC
+149 HRTNGLKRQISNFSAKENKKFYEC

-181 LVSYFYDGMSSSMK
+181 LVSYFYDG
-195 QLLETMCGGDFMSKN
+195 DFMSKN
-210 PEEAMDFLS
+210 SEEAMDFLS

-240 SQLNAYNAKAGMY
+240 SRLNAYNVKAGMY
-253 TLKEDDDMKAKLA
+253 ALKEDDDMKAKLA

-280 HEVQAVAEAPVQ
+280 HEVQVLKHQQ
-292 VKLCPN
+292 VKSVFQL
-298 CQSYEHL
+298 
-305 VEECLAISAEREMYR
+305 EMYR

-329 RPNNNAALWK
+329 RPNNNVPYGNTYNSSWRNHPNFSWK
-339 YLQLKLEESSKFL
+339 ARATQYQQPDPPSQQSSSIEQIVANLRKVVGDFVGKQEAINARVDQRMDRMENVLNKRMDGMQNDMNQKFDNIQYSISRLTNLNTLQEKGRFPSQPHQNPKGVHEVENQEGESSQLKDVKALITLRSGKKIEKPIPEPHAEKEEEVKKGKEMEDKESEISEEKKDSDSTMKAIPEKELQGRSLKKSTSPPFPQALHGKKGIRNAAEILEVLRQVKVNIPLLDMIKQVPTYAKFL
-352 MEGQSNSIPTAGSTI
+352 KDLCTI
-367 STIFKGL
+367 KRGL

-384 QVSAIL
+384 Q
-390 QCKSPLKY
+390 
-398 KDPGS
+398 
-403 PTISVMIGGKVVEK
+403 VVEK

-425 VNLLPYSVYKQL
+425 VNLLPYHLQ
-437 GLGELKPTAITL
+437 AIGTW
-449 SLADRSVK
+449 R
-457 IPRGVIEDVLVQ
+457 
-469 VDNFYYPVDFIV
+469 
-481 LDTDPTVKEANLVP
+481 EANLVP

-503 ATSNAIINCRNGLMQ
+503 ATLNAIINCRNGLMQ
-518 LTFGNMTLD
+518 LTFGFSESPMGLATLQSWRK
-527 LNIFYMSKKQITP
+527 I
-540 EEEEEEEAAAEKE
+540 EEILPLFNKEEEADVEKE
-553 IPKLNLK
+553 IPKLNQASTCG
-560 PLPVEL
+560 V

-593 MEVLKRCKKAIG
+593 MEVLKR
-605 WQISDLKG
+605 S
-613 ISPLVCTH
+613 
-621 HIYMEE
+621 
-627 EAKPIRQFQRR
+627 KPIRQFQRR

-682 VVQNE
+682 VVKNE

-696 TSGWRVC
+696 TSVYSMIWWKELWR
-703 IDYRKLNA
+703 
-711 VTRKDHFPLPFIDQ
+711 
-725 VLERVSGHPFYCFL
+725 
-739 DGYSGYFQ
+739 
-747 IEIDLAD
+747 
-754 QEKTTFT
+754 
-761 CPFGTYAYRR
+761 
-771 MPFGLCNAPAT
+771 
-782 FQRCMLSIF
+782 F
-791 SDMVERIMEVFMDDI
+791 SWMTSPIW
-806 TVYGGTFE
+806 
-814 ECLVNLEAVLH
+814 

-911 AKFIWD
+911 AKFIWN
-917 ERCQNSFDQLKKFL
+917 ES
-931 TTTPIVRAPNWQLPF
+931 
-946 ELMCDASDFAIG
+946 
-958 AVLGQR
+958 VLGQR

-1058 ADHLSRSDIR
+1058 ADHLSRLVIAHNSHPLPINDDFPEESLMFLVKTPWYAHIANYLVTGEIPSEWNAQDRKYFFAKIHAYYWEEPFLFKYCADQIIR

-1093 SQKTAMKVL
+1093 SQKTAMKL
-1102 QSGFTWPS
+1102 
-1110 LFKDAHIM
+1110 
-1118 CRSCDRCQR
+1118 
-1127 LGKLTKRNQ
+1127 
-1136 MPMNPILIVELFDV
+1136 
-1150 WGIDFMGPFP
+1150 
-1160 MSFGNSYILVGVD
+1160 
-1173 YVSKWVEAIP
+1173 
-1183 CKQNDHRVV
+1183 V

-1252 REIKNIDESACHLP
+1252 REIKNILMKVTILGMSPYRLVYGKACHLP

-1331 GQRVLLY
+1331 GQKVLMY

-1347 KLKSRWKKFQGIERK
+1347 KLKSRWIGPFIIHRVYSNGVVDVLNSNGKDSFRVNGYRLKPFMEPFKPEKEAINLLEPQKIE
-1362 KIGSKSEQ
+1362 IGAKQQKGEKSSRNFALKETS
-1370 NRAKNRGKTELCEIS
+1370 AKWPFCCES
-1385 QRKLIWHTSATSQ
+1385 SCESGVWHTSATPQ
-1398 YRHPFGSCETHCE
+1398 YSST
-1411 VEKDFAPKVPFRRV
+1411 
-1425 FRNCESGFGTRV
+1425 N
-1437 PLRSKELHFA
+1437 FA
-1447 AAKRTAKLLRK
+1447 AAKRIAKRKKLISHQKSYSGFSQLRKWGLHTSATAMTSISQRNTPRLLRK
-1458 WHFAAKLAFS
+1458 WQVVAKLAF
-1468 CSSSSVSHAVQA
+1468 V
-1480 SGHLL
+1480 
-1485 RSATSAKVR
+1485 AKLKLTFGV
-1494 YPEMARTRGAKVFIS
+1494 PFFLFI
-1509 FERKKSLR
+1509 
-1517 KEPVP
+1517 PV
-1522 DSAPEPSQ
+1522 
-1530 PKAILLRVES
+1530 I
-1540 SEPIDLTEQ
+1540 
-1549 SPEPSPIP
+1549 
-1557 SPVPTPVP
+1557 
-1565 SRFPCQFRRRYHL
+1565 
-1578 RPQEK
+1578 
-1583 SQEPQAPLPSP
+1583 
-1594 KFQLKQLWKN
+1594 
-1604 IQSEAGACPIIPA
+1604 
-1617 AEEVPY
+1617 
-1623 GALLAPRDFFYPGSH
+1623 
-1638 GFLSIHDNQS
+1638 
-1648 PANSLE
+1648 
-1654 PTQFDNFRA
+1654 
-1663 WANPTEL
+1663 
-1670 EMVRTLSRG
+1670 
-1679 AANRS
+1679 
-1684 HLLRGELPP
+1684 
-1693 VMFLIDAFCV
+1693 
-1703 IIYPLQHWTK
+1703 
-1713 EGESSWKLFTRCQK
+1713 
-1727 DFSLGLII
+1727 